1 MSINEN
7 QRRLIRKMVRKELY
21 EQKLAVHRK
30 EIAVNNFKMEHERM
44 LREGHALSEAN
55 MLLLEVD
62 FLKALGFGGIS
73 GLKQQVVTSVL
84 KDFNI
89 PTDTLSGKFLVNII
103 ENIGINQIMALF
115 GAGPGE
121 CDAVVELLAKAAMET
136 ITEYGAAKL
145 ISYVFEKTAGKT
157 SNVASAEIEKTM
169 NTFIGSIGVEVV
181 NDLIYQYFK
190 TAMLDD
196 LANKIC
202 NDGIMSFISS
212 AGEGE
217 GMLSALSSAVPEFVD
232 PAAVATATT

>member
-1 MSINEN
+1 MSISEK
-7 QRRLIRKMVRKELY
+7 QRRLIRKMVRKQLY
-21 EQKLAVHRK
+21 EQKLNESRR
-30 EIAVNNFKMEHERM
+30 EIALNNFKIEHENM
-44 LREGHALSEAN
+44 LREGYTLSEAN

-73 GLKQQVVTSVL
+73 GLKQQIVVSVL
-84 KDFNI
+84 KDFGI
-89 PTDTLSGKFLVNII
+89 PTNTLSGKFLVNVI

-115 GAGPGE
+115 GAGPGK
-121 CDAVVELLAKAAMET
+121 CDAVVELLGKAAMET

-145 ISYVFEKTAGKT
+145 IAYVFEKTAGKT
-157 SNVASAEIEKTM
+157 STVASSEIEKTM

-202 NDGIMSFISS
+202 NDGIMSFIS
-212 AGEGE
+212 GVKQGDKT
-217 GMLSALSSAVPEFVD
+217 LSALADAVPEFVD
-232 PAAVATATT
+232 PVAAAASE

>member
-1 MSINEN
+1 MISVKQE
-7 QRRLIRKMVRKELY
+7 RLIRKLVRQRIL
-21 EQKLAVHRK
+21 EQSLRAEKRTRAINEFK
-30 EIAVNNFKMEHERM
+30 IAHTNM
-44 LREGHALSEAN
+44 LREGYTLKEAN
-55 MLLLEVD
+55 MLILEVD

-89 PTDTLSGKFLVNII
+89 PTNTLSGKFLVNII
-103 ENIGINQIMALF
+103 ENIGVNQIMALF

-121 CDAVVELLAKAAMET
+121 CDAVVELLARAAMET

-145 ISYVFEKTAGKT
+145 IAYVFEKTAGKT
-157 SNVASAEIEKTM
+157 STVASAEIEKTM

-190 TAMLDD
+190 TAMLDE

-202 NDGIMSFISS
+202 NDGIMSFVSS
-212 AGEGE
+212 ARGGDDAFA
-217 GMLSALSSAVPEFVD
+217 GLRGALDALPPE
-232 PAAVATATT
+232 ATGS